1 MLQRLHDLLRLRT
14 SPPIF
19 FGSAAVIIVF
29 VILTVTLT
37 EWMDSI
43 VSTASD
49 WLYTN
54 LGWFYIFGVTFF
66 LLFLIFIALSRFGRV
81 KLGPD
86 EEPPEHSGPAW
97 FSMLFAAGIG
107 SILMFWGVAEPVSH
121 FGDPPRGASLGI
133 EAGTAAAAADA
144 MNFTFYHFTLHTWTI
159 FALPALCFAYFI
171 HKRNLPP
178 RVSSI
183 FQPIIGERIHGPI
196 GKVIDI
202 VAIIGTIFGIAVSL
216 GLGTL
221 QINSGINRLF
231 GVSESAVWQLVI
243 IGVVG
248 GVSMISVAL
257 GLDRGIKRLSS
268 INIIMAVALLAF
280 ILVAGSTLTV
290 IRGTLESLGSY
301 LMNLPELALWND
313 TFADTGWQSSWTVFY
328 WAWTISWSPYVGIFI
343 ARISK
348 GRTIR
353 QFVAGVLAVPAG
365 FSVLWFGIFGYSA
378 FDIEV
383 NGEGGLVE
391 TVVEQEDV
399 PGALFAFLEHFPAVG
414 FVSVI
419 AIILVTIF
427 FITSVDSAALV
438 TDTMANGHEDYNPL
452 GQRIF
457 WAVAIAVI
465 TATLLVFSGSGGL
478 EALEQFV
485 VLVGLPFFVIAY
497 FQMYAIYR
505 ALREDASELPPM
517 RTRRW
522 KKVLPPE
529 ELERRRHDADHAGEE
544 AVVEPEAAEPTPVM
558 RDPYEEERLIGRS
571 GTLSAR
577 TGSER
582 LRRPGLIQP
591 TRPLNHKRRRYD
603 QEE

>member
-1 MLQRLHDLLRLRT
+1 
-14 SPPIF
+14 
-19 FGSAAVIIVF
+19 
-29 VILTVTLT
+29 
-37 EWMDSI
+37 
-43 VSTASD
+43 
-49 WLYTN
+49 
-54 LGWFYIFGVTFF
+54 
-66 LLFLIFIALSRFGRV
+66 
-81 KLGPD
+81 
-86 EEPPEHSGPAW
+86 
-97 FSMLFAAGIG
+97 
-107 SILMFWGVAEPVSH
+107 
-121 FGDPPRGASLGI
+121 
-133 EAGTAAAAADA
+133 

-529 ELERRRHDADHAGEE
+529 ELERRRYDADHAGEE